1 MAKTW
6 GFLRPFDFSF
16 LKDVASITVEDP
28 EAYELGQPGSI
39 CLTKYASGDCER
51 VRVLERS
58 DERFCASY
66 QILSSSP
73 AMLAPEVT
81 STLQLREVT
90 AGDHT
95 FLEFVTDYSQDI
107 PLKDFLNS
115 KLKMRAFF
123 AALRRAIQLSDMD
136 ADWECMSTFSSTA
149 RLFLCARKELRFFSF
164 SLSSLL
170 LCFPSL
176 PLSSFFSHFTS
187 RVSHS
192 SSHV

>member
-16 LKDVASITVEDP
+16 LKEVASITVEDP
-28 EAYELGQPGSI
+28 DLYELGQPGSI
-39 CLTKYASGDCER
+39 CLTKYTSGDCER
-51 VRVLERS
+51 VRVLEMS

-73 AMLAPEVT
+73 AMLASEVT

-95 FLEFVTDYSQDI
+95 FLEFITNYSQDI

-123 AALRRAIQLSDMD
+123 AALRRAIQLTDMD
-136 ADWECMSTFSSTA
+136 ADWECKNPFSFTA
-149 RLFLCARKELRFFSF
+149 RLSLRTRKKITIFFQTS
-164 SLSSLL
+164 SQASLL
-170 LCFPSL
+170 LRFP
-176 PLSSFFSHFTS
+176 
-187 RVSHS
+187 
-192 SSHV
+192 